1 MASVFCANNP
11 TGTGVHREQTEKEE
25 GRKPKVGVDYYKI
38 KLDFK
43 KKKLFSVPLYS
54 VNSAVL

>member
-38 KLDFK
+38 KLD
-43 KKKLFSVPLYS
+43 
-54 VNSAVL
+54 